1 MNFPHCWN
9 AWPVKPEPEL
19 IIFDWDGT
27 LMDSVDKIVR
37 CFQAALADSRAP
49 DPGKPAIRH
58 IIGLGLEEAVTTL
71 LPQADPALRAR
82 VVARYREHFLHLDQT
97 DMALFPGVHAGLEA
111 LAAQGYL
118 LAVAT
123 GKARRGLD
131 RVLRDTGTTHLFCAT
146 RCADEAYSKPHP
158 RMLEDILEQT
168 GFTPAQAL
176 MVGDTTYDLQMARHA
191 RMGSLAVTYGVHD
204 RELLAEH
211 GPLAC
216 LDSFMEVC
224 AWLLRTDPASSAA
237 ATI

>member
-1 MNFPHCWN
+1 
-9 AWPVKPEPEL
+9 VKPEHEL

-27 LMDSVDKIVR
+27 LMDSIAKIVR
-37 CFQAALADSRAP
+37 CFQAALADAGAA
-49 DPGKPAIRH
+49 DPGESAIQH
-58 IIGLGLEEAVTTL
+58 IIGLGLDEAVTTL
-71 LPQADPALRAR
+71 LPQADAALRTQ

-97 DMALFPGVHAGLEA
+97 GMELFPGVREGLEA
-111 LAAQGYL
+111 LAEQGYL

-131 RVLRDTGTTHLFCAT
+131 RVLRDTGTAHLFCAT

-168 GFTPAQAL
+168 GFTSAQAL

-191 RMGSLAVTYGVHD
+191 RMASLAVTYGVHN

-211 GPLAC
+211 APLAC
-216 LDSFMEVC
+216 LDSFTEVC
-224 AWLLRTDPASSAA
+224 AWLQRTDMDSSAA
-237 ATI
+237 AANS

>member
-1 MNFPHCWN
+1 M
-9 AWPVKPEPEL
+9 KPEHEL

-27 LMDSVDKIVR
+27 LMDSVAKIVR
-37 CFQAALADSRAP
+37 CFQAALADAGAA
-49 DPGKPAIRH
+49 DPGEPAIRH
-58 IIGLGLEEAVTTL
+58 IIGLGLDEAVTTL
-71 LPQADPALRAR
+71 LPQAGPVLRTQ

-97 DMALFPGVHAGLEA
+97 GMELFPGVRAGLEA
-111 LAAQGYL
+111 LAEQGYL

-131 RVLRDTGTTHLFCAT
+131 RVLRDTGTAHLFCAT

-168 GFTPAQAL
+168 GFTSAQAL

-191 RMGSLAVTYGVHD
+191 RMASLAVTYGVHD

-216 LDSFMEVC
+216 LDSFTEVC
-224 AWLLRTDPASSAA
+224 AWLQRTDTASSAA
-237 ATI
+237 AAI

>member
-1 MNFPHCWN
+1 M
-9 AWPVKPEPEL
+9 KPEHEL

-27 LMDSVDKIVR
+27 LMDSVAKIVR
-37 CFQAALADSRAP
+37 CFQAALADAGAA
-49 DPGKPAIRH
+49 DPGAAAIQH
-58 IIGLGLEEAVTTL
+58 IIGLGLDEAVTAL
-71 LPQADPALRAR
+71 LPQADPALRTQ

-97 DMALFPGVHAGLEA
+97 GMELFPGVRAGLEA
-111 LAAQGYL
+111 LAEQGYL

-131 RVLRDTGTTHLFCAT
+131 RVLRDTGTAHLFCAT

-168 GFTPAQAL
+168 GFTSAQAL

-191 RMGSLAVTYGVHD
+191 RMASLAVTYGVHD

-211 GPLAC
+211 APLAC
-216 LDSFMEVC
+216 LDSFTEVC
-224 AWLLRTDPASSAA
+224 AWLQRTDPASSAA
-237 ATI
+237 AAI